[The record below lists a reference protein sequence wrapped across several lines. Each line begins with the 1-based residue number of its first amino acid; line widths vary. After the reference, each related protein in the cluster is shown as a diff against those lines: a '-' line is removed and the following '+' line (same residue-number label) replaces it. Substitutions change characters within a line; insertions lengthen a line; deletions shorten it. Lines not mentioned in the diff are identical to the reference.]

1 MKTLHRYIAGSF
13 LTTFLMALLVLSFVM
28 SVGLLFKAT
37 AYIAAGASVGLVA
50 RFLWSGFPG
59 TLSLSIPIA
68 ALVSALL
75 VFGRLSSDSEISA
88 MRACGVPL
96 AAIMRMPALLSVL
109 FSLVCLHLNGTVAP
123 DSSYARKSIR
133 RLVGAA
139 DLLAVIQPG
148 KFIEEFPGIRFFVGA
163 RDGSELSDVRIL
175 ETTRSFKTREIKA
188 QRAIVTSEGGKVR
201 LEMFNVTVDP
211 VYEDRPGIGHAERAV
226 RILSD
231 EPDKSRPGAPQ
242 RRIKDRQSEDL
253 LVDVLVA
260 RDAPPDP
267 ENRLGVMEL
276 SQVRTELSKRTV
288 MALACLCFVVVG
300 VPLGIKA
307 HRRESA
313 VGVVLALAI
322 AAGFFLFL
330 IAAESLAKYP
340 GLAPHWIACFPVVA
354 CAVIAA
360 VLVRRNP

>member
-1 MKTLHRYIAGSF
+1 
-13 LTTFLMALLVLSFVM
+13 MALLVLSFVM

-37 AYIAAGASVGLVA
+37 GYIAAGASVALVA
-50 RFLWSGFPG
+50 QFIWSGFPG

-88 MRACGVPL
+88 MRACGVSL
-96 AAIMRMPALLSVL
+96 TAIMRMPILLSVL
-109 FSLVCLHLNGTVAP
+109 LSLVCLHLNGTLAP
-123 DSSYARKSIR
+123 DSAFARKNIR
-133 RLVGAA
+133 RQVSAA

-148 KFIEEFPGIRFFVGA
+148 KFIDEFPGVRFFVGA
-163 RDGSELSDVRIL
+163 RNGSELSDVRIL
-175 ETTRSFKTREIKA
+175 ETTRSLKTREIKA
-188 QRAIVTSEGGKVR
+188 QRAVITMEGKRVR

-211 VYEDRPGIGHAERAV
+211 VYEDRPGVGHAERAV

-231 EPDKSRPGAPQ
+231 EPDKSRPDAAQ

-253 LVDVLVA
+253 LAEVLIA

-267 ENRLGVMEL
+267 ANKLGVIEL
-276 SQVRTELSKRTV
+276 SQARTELSKRTV
-288 MALACLCFVVVG
+288 MALACLCFVAVG

-313 VGVVLALAI
+313 LGVVFALAI

-330 IAAESLAKYP
+330 IAAESLAKDSRF
-340 GLAPHWIACFPVVA
+340 APHWLAWAPVGL
-354 CAVIAA
+354 CTILAA
-360 VLVRRNP
+360 GLVLRNP